1 MPRKRL
7 SPITSGRSQA
17 RRRRPCSRPIPVSV
31 SASVRW
37 SLSTIRP
44 FTFSIAAS
52 MIGSLSFTMAS
63 HLSPYSCSLRSSIA
77 FSFRSWSAIRC
88 WIRARK
94 SFSLDHPRPDAR
106 GQSQRSCSGAGPGGF
121 LHPRRVENKKRTS
134 KPLEKC
140 ARRGP
145 HGFRS
150 SFRDWAAE
158 ETDHPREVIEAALA
172 HVVPNKVEAAY
183 ARSDLFERRSTSVTS
198 EAGRIDLVIITTLV
212 QAPVVLRM
220 WWGGSWRD
228 WGSICTLPSLRAT
241 TRPSGS
247 CAA

>member
-1 MPRKRL
+1 M
-7 SPITSGRSQA
+7 
-17 RRRRPCSRPIPVSV
+17 
-31 SASVRW
+31 
-37 SLSTIRP
+37 
-44 FTFSIAAS
+44 
-52 MIGSLSFTMAS
+52 
-63 HLSPYSCSLRSSIA
+63 
-77 FSFRSWSAIRC
+77 
-88 WIRARK
+88 
-94 SFSLDHPRPDAR
+94 
-106 GQSQRSCSGAGPGGF
+106 
-121 LHPRRVENKKRTS
+121 HPRRVENRKRKS

-220 WWGGSWRD
+220 
-228 WGSICTLPSLRAT
+228 
-241 TRPSGS
+241 
-247 CAA
+247 